1 MKKVKTISLS
11 PPTDEKELL
20 GRVPMPKTIS
30 PDRTQK
36 SPSKRVRP
44 LSNQRDERRSIS
56 GKRNSSPMKVYK
68 KEKMVSPDP
77 DQRRFVR
84 QKDST
89 SRNRNQ
95 RTSTE
100 DRRI

>member
-1 MKKVKTISLS
+1 
-11 PPTDEKELL
+11 
-20 GRVPMPKTIS
+20 
-30 PDRTQK
+30 
-36 SPSKRVRP
+36 
-44 LSNQRDERRSIS
+44 
-56 GKRNSSPMKVYK
+56 MKVYK

-77 DQRRFVR
+77 DQRRFDR